1 MKWVNDI
8 LITLFNIIG
17 SLIFSLLNFVY
28 DIFCFLLDTIF
39 KIVSFLLAPMFSV
52 FDNISLAQYINML
65 PSEAVNILSIVGFG
79 EATAMIAAALLVRFL
94 LQLIPFV
101 RLGS

>member
-1 MKWVNDI
+1 MQWIKDI

-17 SLIFSLLNFVY
+17 SLLYSFLDFVY
-28 DIFCFLLDTIF
+28 DAFCFVLENVF
-39 KIVSFLLAPMFSV
+39 SIVSFLLSPIFAIF
-52 FDNISLAQYINML
+52 NNLSLAEYINML
-65 PSEAVNILSIVGFG
+65 PSEAVNILSIVGFA